1 MQEKLLRDF
10 QQSEREI
17 DHPSD
22 KTILR
27 KHVILLD
34 EIDESRKVYY
44 TDPTT
49 ILFRLMN
56 DVQSA
61 IHKIYKDIPDMFSR
75 FMNMM
80 RRVSLNLLTRV
91 LDKSDLKLPV
101 PITNILE
108 YYDSTQG
115 KGIYM
120 VRSVVL
126 LHHIILL
133 TFLFMFYFRV
143 VMQRRNITIGA
154 KY

>member
-10 QQSEREI
+10 QQPEREI

-22 KTILR
+22 ETILR

-101 PITNILE
+101 PITIFLNIMIQHKE
-108 YYDSTQG
+108 
-115 KGIYM
+115 KEFIW
-120 VRSVVL
+120 
-126 LHHIILL
+126 
-133 TFLFMFYFRV
+133 
-143 VMQRRNITIGA
+143 
-154 KY
+154 